1 MELPFA
7 AVGEL
12 PRATLGIRLSVYVA
26 HLLPHVVGTLL
37 ITAGIVSRGVSR
49 RSTGYLKQV

>member
-26 HLLPHVVGTLL
+26 HLLPHVVGTLF
-37 ITAGIVSRGVSR
+37 INHRGWAE
-49 RSTGYLKQV
+49 

>member
-12 PRATLGIRLSVYVA
+12 PRATRGIRLSVYVA
-26 HLLPHVVGTLL
+26 HLVPHVAGTLF
-37 ITAGIVSRGVSR
+37 INHRGWAE
-49 RSTGYLKQV
+49 